1 MMAHINKVRPCYNAL
16 CSICSQIIEGNS
28 FKFACGFVFEVGD
41 DDLTCGS
48 KDVIYVLRCTTCHAE
63 YIGETNNLRHRIA
76 THCSHTK
83 TNRRL
88 CRATDH
94 LVKCGSDLGDVK
106 SRFQIF
112 ILERQSDRQVRKA
125 KESYYINLFKPRM
138 NK

>member
-1 MMAHINKVRPCYNAL
+1 M
-16 CSICSQIIEGNS
+16 EGNS
-28 FKFACGFVFEVGD
+28 FKFACGFVFRVEE
-41 DDLTCGS
+41 DDLTCGAN
-48 KDVIYVLRCTTCHAE
+48 DVIYVLRCTTCHGE

-94 LVKCGSDLGDVK
+94 FVKCGSGTRAVK

-112 ILERQSDRQVRKA
+112 ILERESDRYIRKA
-125 KESYYINLFKPRM
+125 KENYYINLFKPVM